1 MGLYIASFVCMHVWL
16 GMAWALWFGFSFYA
30 FHLRYDMIDDGNEG
44 VGGRIGDRQDNLR
57 VVYIFEWKEVW

>member
-1 MGLYIASFVCMHVWL
+1 
-16 GMAWALWFGFSFYA
+16 MAWALWFGFSFYA